1 MKTEV
6 GRNWFE
12 SVHFDILSCRG
23 KSFSNPKWT
32 SSREEHKRF
41 QRHEYS
47 DKFLCFQQ

>member
-6 GRNWFE
+6 GRNWLIYCL
-12 SVHFDILSCRG
+12 VG

-32 SSREEHKRF
+32 PTREEHKRF

-47 DKFLCFQQ
+47 DKF